1 MASRQSFAALRAAL
15 RVAVIPAACAA
26 ALASAPV
33 AAQGPGSPGFNY
45 GPSPQPNPYSAQGMA
60 QGLVF
65 QLSAIRSNFEVV
77 RQGCITQFQQ
87 TAVDFNQ
94 FHCAGGGY
102 ALDAAGLPLTDPKDD
117 AFVEIGQCVG
127 AVNDATGILQLGPDV
142 VKNACSSAQSRAAT
156 KLNYN
161 KANACWPEL
170 RQAATT
176 ADRAFF
182 DYQQSAAAGNRD
194 RAQAAGE
201 LRQASD
207 CIKQEVMGN
216 ATLDAYMA
224 MAAKSLAG
232 NVGAWMKA
240 LNPQQLADFVAA
252 AAAAGISQK
261 LIAQLQSGAN
271 TYNYP
276 PPPNPTPAP
285 YTPAPPAPYAV
296 PYDPSQVYPPLQQ
309 ASEFS
314 NRMRADAEA
323 MLQAAGR
330 ISKAMTD
337 ANDVTKHNN
346 VGIGVAFGAML
357 GAVGQGVQFAGK
369 EYQLLAAA
377 GHAAGDEAAIEQI
390 ADVAVS
396 QSQMLTGQAEQAAAQ
411 LRAAGPAMADAA
423 NARAGADTVG
433 HYLEGAV
440 ADLTPALAQSDLP
453 TCTQMSCFRL
463 SQLLGKNYT
472 LWDVFTKYPIEI
484 VFNITETV
492 GPNGQ
497 TVKQICVTGGS
508 NIYEVVHLV
517 LQRLGIPAQEG
528 SDFGALMNQ
537 VRAGKPA
544 IAYVQT
550 VQVPAGIRPALIP
563 PPPGTPSVTLP
574 LHALVIEGT
583 EVRNGVNGLR
593 IYDPGGWTYWQPIS
607 TFQKY
612 FANIFVVPQ

>member
-15 RVAVIPAACAA
+15 SIAAFAAACV
-26 ALASAPV
+26 ALASAP
-33 AAQGPGSPGFNY
+33 ADAQGPGSPGFNY
-45 GPSPQPNPYSAQGMA
+45 GPSPQPNPYSPQGMA

-65 QLSAIRSNFEVV
+65 QLSAIRNNFENV
-77 RQGCITQFQQ
+77 RQGCIREFQQ
-87 TAVDFNQ
+87 SAVDFNQ

-102 ALDAAGLPLTDPKDD
+102 ALDAAGLPLVDPKDD

-127 AVNDATGILQLGPDV
+127 AVNDATGIFQSGPDV
-142 VKNACSSAQSRAAT
+142 VKNACSSAQSRAGA
-156 KLNYN
+156 KPNYT
-161 KANACWPEL
+161 KANACWPQL

-194 RAQAAGE
+194 RAQAATE

-224 MAAKSLAG
+224 LMTKSLAG
-232 NVGAWMKA
+232 SVGGWMKA
-240 LNPQQLADFVAA
+240 LNPAQLAEFVAA

-261 LIAQLQSGAN
+261 LLAQLQAGAN
-271 TYNYP
+271 TYSA
-276 PPPNPTPAP
+276 PPNPTPAP
-285 YTPAPPAPYAV
+285 YNPPPPAPYAV
-296 PYDPSQVYPPLQQ
+296 PYDPSKVYPPLQQ

-314 NRMRADAEA
+314 NRMRAAAESL
-323 MLQAAGR
+323 LQAAGR

-346 VGIGVAFGAML
+346 VGLGVMFGAML
-357 GAVGQGVQFAGK
+357 GSVGQGIQYAAK

-377 GHAAGDEAAIEQI
+377 GHAVGDEAAIEQI

-396 QSQMLTGQAEQAAAQ
+396 QSQVLTGQAEQAAAQ
-411 LRAAGPAMADAA
+411 LQAAGPAMADAA

-440 ADLTPALAQSDLP
+440 ADLTPALAQGDLP

-463 SQLLGKNYT
+463 SELLGKNYA
-472 LWDVFTKYPIEI
+472 LWEVYTKYPVEI

-497 TVKQICVTGGS
+497 VAKQICVTGGS
-508 NIYEVVHLV
+508 NVYEVVHLV
-517 LQRLGIPAQEG
+517 LQRLGIAAQEG
-528 SDFGALMNQ
+528 SDFGVLMNE

-550 VQVPAGIRPALIP
+550 VQVPGGIRPALVP
-563 PPPGTPSVTLP
+563 PAPGTPTVTLP

-583 EVRNGVNGLR
+583 EVRNGVTGLR

-612 FANIFVVPQ
+612 FANIYVVPQ